1 MTNVYCIVS
10 GKWKNIVYYITKD
23 RFIIGLIYEMWK
35 RRGMNI
41 DATDRSL
48 LAELRDNSRTTFVE
62 LAKSTGVSER
72 TVRTRMKKLEEDVIQ
87 RYTIIERGI
96 GLSALVRTKLGPGTE
111 VGTLAG
117 EFATWDGVLTCYE
130 VGGGLDADLLLVVSV
145 DGTHAL
151 RELLDR
157 IWLTAPDGAVV
168 ETHTTL
174 IIEQY

>member
-1 MTNVYCIVS
+1 MTNIYYIIS

>member
-1 MTNVYCIVS
+1 
-10 GKWKNIVYYITKD
+10 
-23 RFIIGLIYEMWK
+23 
-35 RRGMNI
+35 MNI
-41 DATDRSL
+41 DSTDRAL
-48 LAELRDNSRTTFVE
+48 LSELRENSRLSLVD
-62 LAKSTGVSER
+62 LAKIVGVSER

-130 VGGGLDADLLLVVSV
+130 VGGGLDADLLLIVSV
-145 DGTHAL
+145 DDTHAL

>member
-1 MTNVYCIVS
+1 MTNIYCIIS
-10 GKWKNIVYYITKD
+10 GKWKNIVCYITKD

>member
-1 MTNVYCIVS
+1 
-10 GKWKNIVYYITKD
+10 
-23 RFIIGLIYEMWK
+23 MWK
-35 RRGMNI
+35 RAVMNI
-41 DATDRSL
+41 DSTDRAL
-48 LAELRDNSRTTFVE
+48 LNGLRDNSRTTIVE
-62 LAKSTGVSER
+62 LAKAAGVSER
-72 TVRTRMKKLEEDVIQ
+72 TVRTRVKKLEEEVIQ

-145 DGTHAL
+145 NDTHAL

>member
-1 MTNVYCIVS
+1 
-10 GKWKNIVYYITKD
+10 
-23 RFIIGLIYEMWK
+23 
-35 RRGMNI
+35 MNI
-41 DATDRSL
+41 DSTDRAL
-48 LAELRDNSRTTFVE
+48 LNGLRENARTSFVE
-62 LAKSTGVSER
+62 LAKTTGVSER
-72 TVRTRMKKLEEDVIQ
+72 TVRTRVKMLEEEVIQ
-87 RYTIIERGI
+87 RYTIIERGV

-145 DGTHAL
+145 NDTHDL

>member
-1 MTNVYCIVS
+1 MFDVF
-10 GKWKNIVYYITKD
+10 ITKD
-23 RFIIGLIYEMWK
+23 LNIIGLIYEIRK
-35 RRGMNI
+35 RRCMNI
-41 DATDRSL
+41 DSTDRSL
-48 LAELRDNSRTTFVE
+48 LSELRENSRIRLVD
-62 LAKSTGVSER
+62 LAKAIGVSER
-72 TVRTRMKKLEEDVIQ
+72 TVRTRMKKLEEEVIH

-96 GLSALVRTKLGPGTE
+96 GLSALVRVKLGPGTE

-117 EFATWDGVLTCYE
+117 EFATWGGVLTCYE

-145 DGTHAL
+145 DDTHAL
-151 RELLDR
+151 RELLYR

>member
-1 MTNVYCIVS
+1 M
-10 GKWKNIVYYITKD
+10 
-23 RFIIGLIYEMWK
+23 
-35 RRGMNI
+35 
-41 DATDRSL
+41 
-48 LAELRDNSRTTFVE
+48 
-62 LAKSTGVSER
+62 
-72 TVRTRMKKLEEDVIQ
+72 
-87 RYTIIERGI
+87 
-96 GLSALVRTKLGPGTE
+96 GPGTE

-117 EFATWDGVLTCYE
+117 EFATWGGVLTCYE

-145 DGTHAL
+145 DDTHAL